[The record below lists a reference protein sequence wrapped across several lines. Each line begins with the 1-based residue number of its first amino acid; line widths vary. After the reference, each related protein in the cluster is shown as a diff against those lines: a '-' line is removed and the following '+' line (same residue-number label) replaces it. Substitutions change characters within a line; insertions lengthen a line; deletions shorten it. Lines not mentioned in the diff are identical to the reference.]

1 MLVAK
6 ALSAPGANAVL
17 NAVSGGPPPDSGPLA
32 PQLGCAD
39 GQYDQC
45 RDKEQPCM

>member
-6 ALSAPGANAVL
+6 ALSAPGADAVL
-17 NAVSGGPPPDSGPLA
+17 DAVSGGLPPDSGPLA
-32 PQLGCAD
+32 PQHGCAD
-39 GQYDQC
+39 GQYGQC